1 MRVKRGLTLI
11 ELVVAVAISAVLATA
26 LYELLAQGRAAGER
40 LGGRG
45 ASNQEAR
52 IKARRMSNEIQEGS
66 RLFYPRPG
74 VTADGVGF
82 VNARGET
89 ILYFIE
95 GASLKRANLN
105 IADRA
110 AEELVRGVQHF
121 RATTALASPGRAPAR
136 VNLDLSV
143 AASADAPEANVVTSV
158 FLRALERYV
167 PEDPAEDR

>member
-1 MRVKRGLTLI
+1 MRVTRAFTLV
-11 ELVVAVAISAVLATA
+11 ELAVALAISAVLATA
-26 LYELLAQGRAAGER
+26 LYELLAQGRAVGER

-45 ASNQEAR
+45 GSSQEAR

-89 ILYFIE
+89 ILYFVE
-95 GASLKRANLN
+95 GSALKRANLN
-105 IADRA
+105 APRDPP
-110 AEELVRGVQHF
+110 EELVRGVQHF

-167 PEDPAEDR
+167 PEDPVEDR